1 MLTHTRTLSVGQ
13 KAGWGLADMGIV
25 VFVIVKQ
32 LLVLSF
38 LTNYLNVP
46 VGIAGLLTTS
56 VLIFDIITDPIV
68 GYLSDRTHSRWGR
81 RVPWMVIGA
90 LILSGGIIGLFGVPQ
105 SLSLLGTL
113 IWVGG
118 FFALATVGFTMV
130 AIPYGATAG
139 EMTQD
144 PKERSTMMGF
154 RMAFASVGIL
164 LGGAVIPQLAGGTR
178 DGHFIA
184 AIYVAPIII
193 LSIWGS
199 LWSTRTAPRIL
210 SPSARGFM
218 STWLLVFKN
227 KPFVILVCLYG
238 IMTLAIAL
246 ITAGLPFA
254 AIYLIFD
261 SGNSLLSPA
270 SSALGILSLLFACF
284 VFGSILSQAFWVW
297 MSARF
302 GKVSALIFG
311 LFIYIILLVAIFV
324 SLPSVDIMLIAIL
337 FVVAGMTNGAYQQIP
352 WAIYPDLMDITR
364 SETGDAIE
372 GAFSAIWL
380 FGQKVANAIAPLILS
395 LILALFGWR
404 ESGEGF
410 TDQVPEAL
418 RALQNSITILPAFIL
433 ALAILGLFYFSR
445 YLSKYPPRRN
455 KKNPLGGYSQ
465 RVNLFFI
472 VS

>member
-105 SLSLLGTL
+105 SLSLLGTI

-210 SPSARGFM
+210 SPSARGFL
-218 STWLLVFKN
+218 STWLLVFRN

-297 MSARF
+297 MSARL
-302 GKVSALIFG
+302 GKVRALIFG
-311 LFIYIILLVAIFV
+311 LVIYIILLVAIFI

-364 SETGDAIE
+364 SESGDAIE

-455 KKNPLGGYSQ
+455 
-465 RVNLFFI
+465 
-472 VS
+472 

>member
-105 SLSLLGTL
+105 SLSLSGTI

-297 MSARF
+297 MSARL

-311 LFIYIILLVAIFV
+311 LVIYIILLIAIFI

-364 SETGDAIE
+364 SESGDAIE

-445 YLSKYPPRRN
+445 YLSKYPPTRN
-455 KKNPLGGYSQ
+455 
-465 RVNLFFI
+465 
-472 VS
+472 

>member
-1 MLTHTRTLSVGQ
+1 MLTHTRTLSVAQ

-46 VGIAGLLTTS
+46 VGIAGVLTTS

-105 SLSLLGTL
+105 SLSLSGTI

-178 DGHFIA
+178 EGHFIA

-270 SSALGILSLLFACF
+270 STALGILSLLFACF

-297 MSARF
+297 MSARL
-302 GKVSALIFG
+302 GKVGALIFG
-311 LFIYIILLVAIFV
+311 LVIYIILLIAIFV
-324 SLPSVDIMLIAIL
+324 NLPSVDIMLMAIL

-364 SETGDAIE
+364 SESGDAIE

-445 YLSKYPPRRN
+445 YLSKYPPTRN
-455 KKNPLGGYSQ
+455 
-465 RVNLFFI
+465 
-472 VS
+472 

>member
-105 SLSLLGTL
+105 SLSLFGTI

-297 MSARF
+297 MSARL

-311 LFIYIILLVAIFV
+311 LVIYIVLLIAIFV

-364 SETGDAIE
+364 SESGDAIE

-455 KKNPLGGYSQ
+455 
-465 RVNLFFI
+465 
-472 VS
+472 

>member
-105 SLSLLGTL
+105 SLSLLGTI

-139 EMTQD
+139 ELTQD

-199 LWSTRTAPRIL
+199 LWSTRTAPKIL
-210 SPSARGFM
+210 SPSARGFI

-297 MSARF
+297 MSARL

-311 LFIYIILLVAIFV
+311 LVIYIILLVAIFI

-364 SETGDAIE
+364 SESGDAIE

-455 KKNPLGGYSQ
+455 
-465 RVNLFFI
+465 
-472 VS
+472 

>member
-1 MLTHTRTLSVGQ
+1 MLTHTRTLSVAQ

-105 SLSLLGTL
+105 SLSLSGTI

-297 MSARF
+297 MSARL

-311 LFIYIILLVAIFV
+311 LVIYIILLIAIFV

-364 SETGDAIE
+364 SESGDAIE

-445 YLSKYPPRRN
+445 YLSKYPPTRN
-455 KKNPLGGYSQ
+455 
-465 RVNLFFI
+465 
-472 VS
+472 

>member
-1 MLTHTRTLSVGQ
+1 MLTHTRTLSVAQ

-68 GYLSDRTHSRWGR
+68 GYFSDRTHSRWGR

-105 SLSLLGTL
+105 SLSLLGTI

-178 DGHFIA
+178 EGHFIA

-193 LSIWGS
+193 LSIWAS

-270 SSALGILSLLFACF
+270 STALGILSLLFACF

-297 MSARF
+297 MSARL
-302 GKVSALIFG
+302 GKVGALIFG
-311 LFIYIILLVAIFV
+311 LVIYIILLIAIFV
-324 SLPSVDIMLIAIL
+324 NLPSVDIMLMAIL

-364 SETGDAIE
+364 SESGDAIE

-445 YLSKYPPRRN
+445 YLSKYPPTRN
-455 KKNPLGGYSQ
+455 
-465 RVNLFFI
+465 
-472 VS
+472 

>member
-1 MLTHTRTLSVGQ
+1 MPMHTRTLSVGQ

-105 SLSLLGTL
+105 SLSLSGTI

-297 MSARF
+297 MSARL
-302 GKVSALIFG
+302 GKVGALIFG
-311 LFIYIILLVAIFV
+311 LVIYIILLIAIFV
-324 SLPSVDIMLIAIL
+324 NLPSVDIMLMAIL

-364 SETGDAIE
+364 SESGDAIE

-455 KKNPLGGYSQ
+455 
-465 RVNLFFI
+465 
-472 VS
+472 

>member
-1 MLTHTRTLSVGQ
+1 MLTHTRTLSIGQ

-56 VLIFDIITDPIV
+56 VLIFDIITDPII

-105 SLSLLGTL
+105 SLSLLGTI

-270 SSALGILSLLFACF
+270 SSELGILSLLFACF

-297 MSARF
+297 MSARL

-311 LFIYIILLVAIFV
+311 LVIYIILLIAIFI

-364 SETGDAIE
+364 SESGDAIE

-445 YLSKYPPRRN
+445 YLSKYPPRTN
-455 KKNPLGGYSQ
+455 
-465 RVNLFFI
+465 
-472 VS
+472 

>member
-105 SLSLLGTL
+105 SLSLLGTI

-297 MSARF
+297 MSARL

-311 LFIYIILLVAIFV
+311 LVIYIILLVAIFI
-324 SLPSVDIMLIAIL
+324 SLPSLDIMLIAIL
-337 FVVAGMTNGAYQQIP
+337 FIVAGMTNGAYQQIP

-364 SETGDAIE
+364 SESGDAIE

-455 KKNPLGGYSQ
+455 
-465 RVNLFFI
+465 
-472 VS
+472 

>member
-1 MLTHTRTLSVGQ
+1 MLTHTRTLSVAQ

-68 GYLSDRTHSRWGR
+68 GYFSDRTHSRWGR

-105 SLSLLGTL
+105 SLSLLGTI

-261 SGNSLLSPA
+261 SGNTLLSPA

-297 MSARF
+297 MSARL

-311 LFIYIILLVAIFV
+311 LVIYIVLLIAIFV

-364 SETGDAIE
+364 SESGDAIE

-395 LILALFGWR
+395 LILAFFGWR

-445 YLSKYPPRRN
+445 YLSKYPPRTN
-455 KKNPLGGYSQ
+455 
-465 RVNLFFI
+465 
-472 VS
+472 

>member
-1 MLTHTRTLSVGQ
+1 MLTHTRTLSVAQ

-105 SLSLLGTL
+105 SLSFLGTI

-178 DGHFIA
+178 EGHFIA

-297 MSARF
+297 MSARL
-302 GKVSALIFG
+302 GKVGALIFG
-311 LFIYIILLVAIFV
+311 LVIYIILLVAIFV
-324 SLPSVDIMLIAIL
+324 NLPSVDIMLMAIL

-364 SETGDAIE
+364 SESGDAIE

-445 YLSKYPPRRN
+445 YLSKYPPTRN
-455 KKNPLGGYSQ
+455 
-465 RVNLFFI
+465 
-472 VS
+472 

>member
-1 MLTHTRTLSVGQ
+1 MLTHTRTLSVAQ

-105 SLSLLGTL
+105 SLSLSGTI

-297 MSARF
+297 MSARL

-311 LFIYIILLVAIFV
+311 LVIYIILLIAIFV
-324 SLPSVDIMLIAIL
+324 NLPSVDIMLMAIL

-364 SETGDAIE
+364 SESGDAIE

-445 YLSKYPPRRN
+445 YLSKYPPTRN
-455 KKNPLGGYSQ
+455 
-465 RVNLFFI
+465 
-472 VS
+472 

>member
-56 VLIFDIITDPIV
+56 VLIFDIITDPII

-105 SLSLLGTL
+105 SLSLLGTI

-297 MSARF
+297 MSARL

-311 LFIYIILLVAIFV
+311 LAIYIILLVAIFI

-337 FVVAGMTNGAYQQIP
+337 FVVAGITNGAYQQIP

-364 SETGDAIE
+364 SESGDAIE

-395 LILALFGWR
+395 LILAFFGWR

-445 YLSKYPPRRN
+445 YLSKYPPTRN
-455 KKNPLGGYSQ
+455 
-465 RVNLFFI
+465 
-472 VS
+472 

>member
-105 SLSLLGTL
+105 SLSLLGTI

-297 MSARF
+297 MSARL

-311 LFIYIILLVAIFV
+311 LVIYIILLVAIFIN
-324 SLPSVDIMLIAIL
+324 LPSVDIMLIAIL

-364 SETGDAIE
+364 SESGDAIE

-445 YLSKYPPRRN
+445 YLGKYPPRRN
-455 KKNPLGGYSQ
+455 
-465 RVNLFFI
+465 
-472 VS
+472 

>member
-1 MLTHTRTLSVGQ
+1 MLTHTRTLSVAQ

-105 SLSLLGTL
+105 SLSLFGTI

-297 MSARF
+297 MSARL
-302 GKVSALIFG
+302 GKVGALIFG
-311 LFIYIILLVAIFV
+311 LVIYIILLIAIFV
-324 SLPSVDIMLIAIL
+324 NLPSVDIMLMAIL

-364 SETGDAIE
+364 SESGDAIE

-455 KKNPLGGYSQ
+455 
-465 RVNLFFI
+465 
-472 VS
+472 

>member
-68 GYLSDRTHSRWGR
+68 GYLSDRTQSRWGR

-105 SLSLLGTL
+105 SLSLLGTI

-210 SPSARGFM
+210 SPSARGFL
-218 STWLLVFKN
+218 STWLLVFRN

-297 MSARF
+297 MSARL

-311 LFIYIILLVAIFV
+311 LVIYIILLVAIFI

-364 SETGDAIE
+364 SESGDAIE

-455 KKNPLGGYSQ
+455 
-465 RVNLFFI
+465 
-472 VS
+472 

>member
-46 VGIAGLLTTS
+46 VGTAGLLTTS

-105 SLSLLGTL
+105 SLSLLGTI

-210 SPSARGFM
+210 SPSARGFL
-218 STWLLVFKN
+218 STWLLVFRN

-297 MSARF
+297 MSARL

-311 LFIYIILLVAIFV
+311 LVIYIILLVAIFI

-364 SETGDAIE
+364 SESGDAIE

-455 KKNPLGGYSQ
+455 
-465 RVNLFFI
+465 
-472 VS
+472 

>member
-1 MLTHTRTLSVGQ
+1 MLTHTRTLSVAQ

-105 SLSLLGTL
+105 SLSLSGTI

-178 DGHFIA
+178 EGHFIA

-270 SSALGILSLLFACF
+270 STALGILSLLFACF

-297 MSARF
+297 MSARL
-302 GKVSALIFG
+302 GKVGALIFG
-311 LFIYIILLVAIFV
+311 LVIYIILLIAIFV
-324 SLPSVDIMLIAIL
+324 NLPSVDIMLMAIL

-364 SETGDAIE
+364 SESGDAIE

-380 FGQKVANAIAPLILS
+380 FGQKVANAFAPLILS

-445 YLSKYPPRRN
+445 YLSKYPPTRN
-455 KKNPLGGYSQ
+455 
-465 RVNLFFI
+465 
-472 VS
+472 

>member
-105 SLSLLGTL
+105 SLSLLGTI

-297 MSARF
+297 MSARL

-311 LFIYIILLVAIFV
+311 LVIYIILLVAIFIN
-324 SLPSVDIMLIAIL
+324 LPSVDIMLIAIL

-364 SETGDAIE
+364 SESGDAIE

-445 YLSKYPPRRN
+445 YLSKYPPTRN
-455 KKNPLGGYSQ
+455 
-465 RVNLFFI
+465 
-472 VS
+472 

>member
-105 SLSLLGTL
+105 SLSLLGTI

-210 SPSARGFM
+210 SPSARGFL

-297 MSARF
+297 MSARL

-311 LFIYIILLVAIFV
+311 LVIYIILLVAIFI

-364 SETGDAIE
+364 SESGDAIE

-455 KKNPLGGYSQ
+455 
-465 RVNLFFI
+465 
-472 VS
+472 

>member
-105 SLSLLGTL
+105 SLSLSGTI

-297 MSARF
+297 MSARL

-311 LFIYIILLVAIFV
+311 LVIYIILLVAIFI

-337 FVVAGMTNGAYQQIP
+337 FVVAGITNGAYQQIP

-364 SETGDAIE
+364 SESGDAIE

-445 YLSKYPPRRN
+445 YLSKYPPRR
-455 KKNPLGGYSQ
+455 S
-465 RVNLFFI
+465 
-472 VS
+472 

>member
-105 SLSLLGTL
+105 SLSLSGTI

-270 SSALGILSLLFACF
+270 STALGILSLLFACF

-297 MSARF
+297 MSARL
-302 GKVSALIFG
+302 GKVGALIFG
-311 LFIYIILLVAIFV
+311 LVIYIILLIAIFV

-364 SETGDAIE
+364 SESGDAIE

-455 KKNPLGGYSQ
+455 
-465 RVNLFFI
+465 
-472 VS
+472 

>member
-1 MLTHTRTLSVGQ
+1 MLTHTRTLSVAQ

-90 LILSGGIIGLFGVPQ
+90 LILSGGLIGLFGVPQ
-105 SLSLLGTL
+105 SLSLSGTI

-178 DGHFIA
+178 EGHFIA

-270 SSALGILSLLFACF
+270 STALGILSLLFACF

-297 MSARF
+297 MSARL
-302 GKVSALIFG
+302 GKVGALIFG
-311 LFIYIILLVAIFV
+311 LVIYIILLIAIFV
-324 SLPSVDIMLIAIL
+324 NLPSVDIMLMAIL

-364 SETGDAIE
+364 SESGDAIE

-445 YLSKYPPRRN
+445 YLSKYPPTRN
-455 KKNPLGGYSQ
+455 
-465 RVNLFFI
+465 
-472 VS
+472 

>member
-105 SLSLLGTL
+105 SLSLLGTI

-210 SPSARGFM
+210 SPSARGFL
-218 STWLLVFKN
+218 STWLLVFRN

-297 MSARF
+297 MSARL

-311 LFIYIILLVAIFV
+311 LVIYIILLVAIFI

-364 SETGDAIE
+364 SESGDAIE

-395 LILALFGWR
+395 LILAFFGWR

-455 KKNPLGGYSQ
+455 
-465 RVNLFFI
+465 
-472 VS
+472 

>member
-105 SLSLLGTL
+105 SLSLLGTI

-297 MSARF
+297 MSARL

-311 LFIYIILLVAIFV
+311 LVIYIILLIAIFV
-324 SLPSVDIMLIAIL
+324 NLPSVDIMLMAIL

-364 SETGDAIE
+364 SESGDAIE

-445 YLSKYPPRRN
+445 YLSKYPPTRN
-455 KKNPLGGYSQ
+455 
-465 RVNLFFI
+465 
-472 VS
+472 

>member
-68 GYLSDRTHSRWGR
+68 GYFSDRTHSRWGR

-105 SLSLLGTL
+105 SLSLLGTI

-297 MSARF
+297 MSARL

-311 LFIYIILLVAIFV
+311 LVIYIILLIAIFI

-364 SETGDAIE
+364 SESGDAIE

-395 LILALFGWR
+395 LILALVGWR

-455 KKNPLGGYSQ
+455 
-465 RVNLFFI
+465 
-472 VS
+472 

>member
-1 MLTHTRTLSVGQ
+1 MQTDNRTLSVGQ
-13 KAGWGLADMGIV
+13 KAGWGLADMGVV

-68 GYLSDRTHSRWGR
+68 GYLSDRTNSRWGR

-90 LILSGGIIGLFGVPQ
+90 VILSGGIIGLFGVPQ
-105 SLSLLGTL
+105 SFSIVGTI
-113 IWVGG
+113 IWVGS

-144 PKERSTMMGF
+144 PKERSLMMGF

-164 LGGAVIPQLAGGTR
+164 VGGAVIPQLAGGTR
-178 DGHFIA
+178 EGHFTA
-184 AIYVAPIII
+184 AIYIAPIII

-199 LWSTRTAPRIL
+199 LWATRQAPRIL

-261 SGNSLLSPA
+261 NGNSLLSPA

-284 VFGSILSQAFWVW
+284 VLGSILSQAFWVW
-297 MSARF
+297 MSNRL

-311 LFIYIILLVAIFV
+311 LFIYVILLIAIFL
-324 SLPSVDIMLIAIL
+324 SLPSAEIMVIAML
-337 FVVAGMTNGAYQQIP
+337 FIIAGMTNGAYQQIP
-352 WAIYPDLMDITR
+352 WAIYPDLMDMTR
-364 SETGDAIE
+364 EESGDAIE

-395 LILALFGWR
+395 LILAVFGWK
-404 ESGEGF
+404 ESSSGF
-410 TDQVPEAL
+410 IDQIPEAL
-418 RALQNSITILPAFIL
+418 GALQNSITILPAFIL
-433 ALAILGLFYFSR
+433 VLAIIGLFYFSR
-445 YLSKYPPRRN
+445 YLRN
-455 KKNPLGGYSQ
+455 YRPVGS
-465 RVNLFFI
+465 
-472 VS
+472 

>member
-105 SLSLLGTL
+105 SLSLLGTI

-297 MSARF
+297 MSARL
-302 GKVSALIFG
+302 GKVRALIFG
-311 LFIYIILLVAIFV
+311 LVIYIILLVAIFIN
-324 SLPSVDIMLIAIL
+324 LPSVDIMLIAIL

-364 SETGDAIE
+364 SESGDAIE

-455 KKNPLGGYSQ
+455 
-465 RVNLFFI
+465 
-472 VS
+472 

>member
-105 SLSLLGTL
+105 SLSLLGTI

-297 MSARF
+297 MSARL

-311 LFIYIILLVAIFV
+311 LVIYIILLIAIFI

-364 SETGDAIE
+364 SESGDAIE

-395 LILALFGWR
+395 LILAFFGWR

-455 KKNPLGGYSQ
+455 
-465 RVNLFFI
+465 
-472 VS
+472 

>member
-105 SLSLLGTL
+105 SLSLLGTI

-297 MSARF
+297 MSARL

-311 LFIYIILLVAIFV
+311 LVIYIILLIAIFI
-324 SLPSVDIMLIAIL
+324 SLPSVDIMLITIL

-364 SETGDAIE
+364 SESGDAIE

-418 RALQNSITILPAFIL
+418 RALQNSITVLPAFIL

-445 YLSKYPPRRN
+445 YLSKYSPRRN
-455 KKNPLGGYSQ
+455 
-465 RVNLFFI
+465 
-472 VS
+472 

>member
-1 MLTHTRTLSVGQ
+1 MLTHTRTLSVAQ

-105 SLSLLGTL
+105 SLSLSGTI

-178 DGHFIA
+178 EGHFIA

-297 MSARF
+297 MSARL
-302 GKVSALIFG
+302 GKVGALIFG
-311 LFIYIILLVAIFV
+311 LVIYIILLIAIFV
-324 SLPSVDIMLIAIL
+324 NLPSVDIMLMAIL

-455 KKNPLGGYSQ
+455 
-465 RVNLFFI
+465 
-472 VS
+472 

>member
-1 MLTHTRTLSVGQ
+1 MLTHTRTLSVAQ

-105 SLSLLGTL
+105 SLSLSGTI

-164 LGGAVIPQLAGGTR
+164 LGDAVIPQLAGGTR
-178 DGHFIA
+178 EGHFIA

-270 SSALGILSLLFACF
+270 STALGILSLLFACF

-297 MSARF
+297 MSARL
-302 GKVSALIFG
+302 GKVGALIFG
-311 LFIYIILLVAIFV
+311 LVIYIILLIAIFV
-324 SLPSVDIMLIAIL
+324 NLPSVDIMLMAIL

-364 SETGDAIE
+364 SESGDAIE

-445 YLSKYPPRRN
+445 YLSKYPPTRN
-455 KKNPLGGYSQ
+455 
-465 RVNLFFI
+465 
-472 VS
+472 

>member
-1 MLTHTRTLSVGQ
+1 MLTHTRTLSVAQ

-105 SLSLLGTL
+105 SLSFLGTI

-297 MSARF
+297 MSARL
-302 GKVSALIFG
+302 GKVGALIFG
-311 LFIYIILLVAIFV
+311 LVIYIILLIAIFV
-324 SLPSVDIMLIAIL
+324 NLPSVDIMLMAIL

-364 SETGDAIE
+364 SESGDAIE

-445 YLSKYPPRRN
+445 YLSKYPPTRN
-455 KKNPLGGYSQ
+455 
-465 RVNLFFI
+465 
-472 VS
+472 